1 MTTYKIKSIFKNS
14 LLVQYRKD
22 NGDLVEFE
30 CAVEKD
36 WDKKRIEEEISKE
49 KLLRDNQD
57 CDLNLAQYFS
67 KNEEL
72 EFIDLPD
79 EDEIIS
85 ILEKEA
91 EEKQILLKE
100 KEDKEFLD
108 YIIQYRN
115 TAANYRDLR
124 WEEYPSIESQLDAL
138 YWMRQGVVEPIQEI
152 DNQIKAAKEK
162 YPKNQ
167 ETNLTLGDLDD
178 MFPSRPSQYKDDL
191 RSRDIQADFL

>member
-1 MTTYKIKSIFKNS
+1 MTTYKIKSILKNS
-14 LLVQYRKD
+14 LLIQYRKD

-30 CAVEKD
+30 CRVEKN

-49 KLLRDNQD
+49 KLLRDKQD
-57 CDLNLAQYFS
+57 CDLNLDQYFL

-79 EDEIIS
+79 EDEIIL
-85 ILEKEA
+85 ILEKE
-91 EEKQILLKE
+91 EEKKQILLKE

-108 YIIQYRN
+108 FIIQYRN
-115 TAANYRDLR
+115 TPSNYKDLR

-138 YWMRQGVVEPIQEI
+138 YWMRQGVMDPIQEI
-152 DNQIKAAKEK
+152 DNKIKEAKEK

-167 ETNLTLGDLDD
+167 PTNLTLGDLDD
-178 MFPSRPSQYKDDL
+178 MFPSRPSQYKDEL
-191 RSRDIQADFL
+191 RYRNIQADFL